1 MLPALTQAITR
12 AKIGTEQLARRAR
25 ALIMRDSTALNRSL
39 GTALVFSLGLAS
51 LASADELPDPG
62 PEAPQASAGGP
73 QAPPPAEMIGTP
85 SAPTLPEPATPPPTE
100 LIGTPGP
107 ATLPEQTPQA
117 VGVQLDLEA
126 LAKPEPNA
134 ALSDTERRQKKSATS
149 SIATLG
155 LGLLALVLLIAF
167 FVSRRR

>member
-1 MLPALTQAITR
+1 
-12 AKIGTEQLARRAR
+12 
-25 ALIMRDSTALNRSL
+25 MRDSTVLIQSL

-51 LASADELPDPG
+51 LASADKLPDPR
-62 PEAPQASAGGP
+62 PEASQASAGEA

-126 LAKPEPNA
+126 LAEPEPNA
-134 ALSDTERRQKKSATS
+134 ALSNTERPQEKSATS
-149 SIATLG
+149 SIAALG

-167 FVSRRR
+167 FFVRRR